1 MEAPVIRRALTSA
14 ILCMLLASS
23 ASAQL
28 ATQTALVGTVT
39 DQSGS
44 VLPGATI
51 TAVNVA
57 TQDKYEAVTNA
68 EGRYNIQFVRIG
80 TYEIR
85 ITLAGFQTSV
95 ATGVSVT
102 TNQIARTDAVLRIG
116 EVAES
121 VTVAATALLLA
132 TDSASVKQTISERAV
147 EDLPLTGR
155 SGAGQRSIQNSLS
168 MDGINTAANLLTSTT
183 MRPIVD
189 GVTEVEVQ
197 TGSTSAEYGSYL
209 GVYIN
214 VVTKSGTNDLRG
226 SVYEFL
232 RNDALNARG
241 YFENR
246 GIPANPL
253 RFNQFGTVVGG
264 PVVLPKLYD
273 GRNRTFFMAAWEGV
287 RSTRQSSSL
296 ITLPTAAMRRGDF
309 SEYPGTIRNPYTA
322 VPYVNNI
329 IPREQLSSEALRL
342 LDYFPLPNLPGIVAN
357 YRADVLTKANT
368 NQALA
373 RIDQNIGNRVRLYA
387 RYNGQD
393 ESNDNGATIS
403 VNSRINPRNNKNF
416 LFAYTHT
423 LTPSLLNDF
432 RIGYHKVTS
441 DDLNYFSYSNLPT
454 AGSDLGIPGFD
465 SDVRFNNPGIPS
477 FFITDMP
484 ELGAGGTNWL
494 QEDTTF
500 QLADVLAYSHGSHN
514 IRTGFDLRRLATGR
528 AAANESRGRFNFTGQ
543 MTGGHAAADFM
554 LGVPARVVTPMEL
567 LWGHVASWRN
577 GLFIND
583 SWQLAEKMTLSLG
596 LRYEL
601 DLPAYTTTGWASM
614 LNADQTALI
623 PETLPAPGFKFTNP
637 EYTNFAPRLGMT
649 YRVTPKTVLR
659 AGFGLYYNPNQT
671 NTFTFL
677 TTNPPLNSVYT
688 YNQTIGNVTMTL
700 ANPTG
705 VATVV
710 ARPDVTSPRRDLPAA
725 RKTQWS
731 FDFQRELTGSTGLQV
746 QYIGSHTD
754 HLDRGFMNN
763 TPQPGPGAIAS
774 RQPNQLW
781 GVLRTIQ
788 NDLVSDY
795 HAVSFILRQNV
806 AHGLQGVVH
815 YTWSGTW
822 DMASHSNSTAGRGMD
837 PYDIQREYA
846 RASIDVPHRFV
857 ASYIYNLPF
866 FEKSDR
872 RILRTVLAGWQISGI
887 TTIESGTPINVTIAG
902 DRANTGTSLQRPDMI
917 GTPTANCGKQNLINC
932 ISSDA
937 FAMPALYTYGNSPR
951 NQVRGPGS
959 ISTDLSLTKDF
970 RLKGRARLQ
979 LRAEAFN
986 AFNRANFGDP
996 ASVWGSSSFG
1006 RITSADNMREV
1017 QLGLKVIF

>member
-1 MEAPVIRRALTSA
+1 
-14 ILCMLLASS
+14 
-23 ASAQL
+23 
-28 ATQTALVGTVT
+28 
-39 DQSGS
+39 
-44 VLPGATI
+44 
-51 TAVNVA
+51 
-57 TQDKYEAVTNA
+57 
-68 EGRYNIQFVRIG
+68 
-80 TYEIR
+80 
-85 ITLAGFQTSV
+85 
-95 ATGVSVT
+95 
-102 TNQIARTDAVLRIG
+102 
-116 EVAES
+116 
-121 VTVAATALLLA
+121 
-132 TDSASVKQTISERAV
+132 
-147 EDLPLTGR
+147 
-155 SGAGQRSIQNSLS
+155 
-168 MDGINTAANLLTSTT
+168 
-183 MRPIVD
+183 
-189 GVTEVEVQ
+189 
-197 TGSTSAEYGSYL
+197 
-209 GVYIN
+209 
-214 VVTKSGTNDLRG
+214 
-226 SVYEFL
+226 
-232 RNDALNARG
+232 
-241 YFENR
+241 
-246 GIPANPL
+246 
-253 RFNQFGTVVGG
+253 
-264 PVVLPKLYD
+264 
-273 GRNRTFFMAAWEGV
+273 
-287 RSTRQSSSL
+287 
-296 ITLPTAAMRRGDF
+296 
-309 SEYPGTIRNPYTA
+309 
-322 VPYVNNI
+322 
-329 IPREQLSSEALRL
+329 
-342 LDYFPLPNLPGIVAN
+342 
-357 YRADVLTKANT
+357 
-368 NQALA
+368 
-373 RIDQNIGNRVRLYA
+373 
-387 RYNGQD
+387 
-393 ESNDNGATIS
+393 
-403 VNSRINPRNNKNF
+403 
-416 LFAYTHT
+416 
-423 LTPSLLNDF
+423 
-432 RIGYHKVTS
+432 
-441 DDLNYFSYSNLPT
+441 
-454 AGSDLGIPGFD
+454 
-465 SDVRFNNPGIPS
+465 
-477 FFITDMP
+477 
-484 ELGAGGTNWL
+484 
-494 QEDTTF
+494 
-500 QLADVLAYSHGSHN
+500 
-514 IRTGFDLRRLATGR
+514 
-528 AAANESRGRFNFTGQ
+528 
-543 MTGGHAAADFM
+543 
-554 LGVPARVVTPMEL
+554 
-567 LWGHVASWRN
+567 
-577 GLFIND
+577 
-583 SWQLAEKMTLSLG
+583 
-596 LRYEL
+596 
-601 DLPAYTTTGWASM
+601 
-614 LNADQTALI
+614 
-623 PETLPAPGFKFTNP
+623 
-637 EYTNFAPRLGMT
+637 
-649 YRVTPKTVLR
+649 
-659 AGFGLYYNPNQT
+659 
-671 NTFTFL
+671 
-677 TTNPPLNSVYT
+677 LNSVYT

-996 ASVWGSSSFG
+996 ASVDHLRRQHARGAVGVESHLLNDCRGAAWFRLCRRPPFCSAWRARCG
-1006 RITSADNMREV
+1006 RRRYAGD
-1017 QLGLKVIF
+1017 GLRGVYAAGRTGDGGWRPFPFPRDSLPG

>member
-1 MEAPVIRRALTSA
+1 
-14 ILCMLLASS
+14 
-23 ASAQL
+23 
-28 ATQTALVGTVT
+28 
-39 DQSGS
+39 
-44 VLPGATI
+44 
-51 TAVNVA
+51 
-57 TQDKYEAVTNA
+57 
-68 EGRYNIQFVRIG
+68 
-80 TYEIR
+80 
-85 ITLAGFQTSV
+85 
-95 ATGVSVT
+95 
-102 TNQIARTDAVLRIG
+102 
-116 EVAES
+116 
-121 VTVAATALLLA
+121 
-132 TDSASVKQTISERAV
+132 
-147 EDLPLTGR
+147 
-155 SGAGQRSIQNSLS
+155 
-168 MDGINTAANLLTSTT
+168 
-183 MRPIVD
+183 
-189 GVTEVEVQ
+189 
-197 TGSTSAEYGSYL
+197 
-209 GVYIN
+209 
-214 VVTKSGTNDLRG
+214 
-226 SVYEFL
+226 
-232 RNDALNARG
+232 
-241 YFENR
+241 
-246 GIPANPL
+246 
-253 RFNQFGTVVGG
+253 
-264 PVVLPKLYD
+264 
-273 GRNRTFFMAAWEGV
+273 
-287 RSTRQSSSL
+287 
-296 ITLPTAAMRRGDF
+296 
-309 SEYPGTIRNPYTA
+309 
-322 VPYVNNI
+322 
-329 IPREQLSSEALRL
+329 
-342 LDYFPLPNLPGIVAN
+342 
-357 YRADVLTKANT
+357 
-368 NQALA
+368 
-373 RIDQNIGNRVRLYA
+373 
-387 RYNGQD
+387 
-393 ESNDNGATIS
+393 
-403 VNSRINPRNNKNF
+403 
-416 LFAYTHT
+416 
-423 LTPSLLNDF
+423 
-432 RIGYHKVTS
+432 
-441 DDLNYFSYSNLPT
+441 
-454 AGSDLGIPGFD
+454 
-465 SDVRFNNPGIPS
+465 
-477 FFITDMP
+477 
-484 ELGAGGTNWL
+484 
-494 QEDTTF
+494 
-500 QLADVLAYSHGSHN
+500 
-514 IRTGFDLRRLATGR
+514 
-528 AAANESRGRFNFTGQ
+528 
-543 MTGGHAAADFM
+543 
-554 LGVPARVVTPMEL
+554 
-567 LWGHVASWRN
+567 
-577 GLFIND
+577 
-583 SWQLAEKMTLSLG
+583 
-596 LRYEL
+596 
-601 DLPAYTTTGWASM
+601 M